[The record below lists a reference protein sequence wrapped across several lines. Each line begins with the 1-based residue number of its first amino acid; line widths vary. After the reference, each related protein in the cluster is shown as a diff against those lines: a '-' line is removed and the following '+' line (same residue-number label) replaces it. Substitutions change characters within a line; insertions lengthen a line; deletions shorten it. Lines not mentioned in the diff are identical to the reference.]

1 MKRLNKV
8 KKNQFGLRNRIL
20 KANGYRSYQEY
31 LLSDEWKY
39 VRAIAKTR
47 PQNKQC
53 SVCRGMNNL
62 EMHHV
67 TYKLICTK
75 DYVSQANKIKA
86 LCRKCHGDVHDRIS
100 GSLKTIVRNQRRKY
114 IKLTNIIKPELI
126 DKYKTNTKTF

>member
-1 MKRLNKV
+1 MKRLNKI

-20 KANGYRSYQEY
+20 KANGYKSYQEY
-31 LLSDEWKY
+31 LLSDEWKF
-39 VRAIAKTR
+39 VRAIAKTK

-53 SVCRGMNNL
+53 SVCRGIDNL

-75 DYVSQANKIKA
+75 DYVSQANKIIA
-86 LCRKCHGDVHDRIS
+86 LCRKCHDDVHDRIS

-114 IKLTNIIKPELI
+114 VKLTNLVKLELI
-126 DKYKTNTKTF
+126 DKYKTNSKTF